1 MGHGH
6 LYMCCALPQSEG
18 CESDLCHGAVEQHLH
33 RLALFPDRVLQLG
46 HEHEVARVLE
56 PVVHSVVVPDT
67 QTKKSH
73 AARAGAHTNEDAGV
87 DTIQG
92 CTHIRRGTHGQCR

>member
-33 RLALFPDRVLQLG
+33 RLALLPDRVLQLG

-67 QTKKSH
+67 HKTQN
-73 AARAGAHTNEDAGV
+73 HTPHV
-87 DTIQG
+87 QG
-92 CTHIRRGTHGQCR
+92 HSK